1 MVVLFFNFYFLFLV
15 VLGHHCLIGL
25 FLVVVNGG
33 YSLVT
38 VPGLLAYLIVQLIK
52 NPPAMQETP
61 VQLLGW
67 VYLREKG

>member
-1 MVVLFFNFYFLFLV
+1 LA
-15 VLGHHCLIGL
+15 VLGLHYLLGL
-25 FLVVVNGG
+25 FLVVVNKG

-38 VPGLLAYLIVQLIK
+38 VPGLLASLIAQLIK

-61 VQLLGW
+61 IQFLGW